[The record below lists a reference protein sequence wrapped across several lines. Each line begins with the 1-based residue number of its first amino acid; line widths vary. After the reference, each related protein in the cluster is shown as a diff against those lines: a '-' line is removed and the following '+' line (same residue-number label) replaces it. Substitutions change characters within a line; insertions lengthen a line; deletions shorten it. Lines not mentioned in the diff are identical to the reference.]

1 MDSDSGF
8 LYLRPHARRL
18 ALVDREGLLVD
29 ARFLNAREVISLG
42 SEISLPCHRVKICS
56 QDQPVV
62 RTMEEPA
69 LGPALDLRPGI
80 ILQKQIWNLFHYPVA
95 FSPSHSRQEFFLVAS
110 FGRSKHLLDA
120 AMVALFLQ
128 ACLGGIPH
136 FRVIL
141 LCDRTFR
148 FSVCNK

>member
-1 MDSDSGF
+1 MVSDSGF

-29 ARFLNAREVISLG
+29 ARFLNAGEVISLG

-69 LGPALDLRPGI
+69 LGPALDLR
-80 ILQKQIWNLFHYPVA
+80 HYSAEADMEFVPL
-95 FSPSHSRQEFFLVAS
+95 PS
-110 FGRSKHLLDA
+110 GLLA
-120 AMVALFLQ
+120 
-128 ACLGGIPH
+128 I
-136 FRVIL
+136 
-141 LCDRTFR
+141 
-148 FSVCNK
+148 S